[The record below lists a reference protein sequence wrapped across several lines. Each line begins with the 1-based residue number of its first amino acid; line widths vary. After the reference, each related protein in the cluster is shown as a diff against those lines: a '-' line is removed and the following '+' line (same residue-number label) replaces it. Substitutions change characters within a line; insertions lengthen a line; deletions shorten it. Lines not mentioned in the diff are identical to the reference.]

1 MERMLKAARAS
12 GSLNLSNRS
21 LKEVPDE
28 VYKSMDAVG
37 EGENWWEA
45 VELQKLILAHNEI
58 ELLKEDI
65 KNLPMLSVLN
75 ISHNKLSHLPA
86 AIGELKSLKA
96 LDVSSNLLR
105 EIPEEIGS
113 VTSLIKF
120 DCSSNQLKDLPC
132 SLGDC
137 QALSDLKA
145 SNNSLISLPEDLS
158 NCSKMLK
165 LDLEVATRKKSLD
178 EYLKI
183 LDTYMDIVLQ
193 Y

>member
-21 LKEVPDE
+21 LKSTKLDLERKYLMRYTRVWMQLAKVKIGGSYSILQVFNKPSF
-28 VYKSMDAVG
+28 VYYAL
-37 EGENWWEA
+37 
-45 VELQKLILAHNEI
+45 ELQKLILAHNEI

-65 KNLPMLSVLN
+65 RNLPMLSVLN

-113 VTSLIKF
+113 VTSLIKH
-120 DCSSNQLKDLPC
+120 QTIP
-132 SLGDC
+132 SLAC
-137 QALSDLKA
+137 Q
-145 SNNSLISLPEDLS
+145 
-158 NCSKMLK
+158 
-165 LDLEVATRKKSLD
+165 
-178 EYLKI
+178 KI
-183 LDTYMDIVLQ
+183 
-193 Y
+193 